1 MPNRFVVT
9 LNNQIVHEY
18 KDIPAPARLRRYFD
32 EMDQYMESGV
42 QLGDAFVKQPST
54 YQRQQYV
61 AMDLIHYIEK
71 NDMQTVE
78 VLSAYL
84 MKRNPELTEIN
95 VMSKDDVF
103 SMMLITKE

>member
-1 MPNRFVVT
+1 MPCGFVVT
-9 LNNQIVHEY
+9 LNNQVIHRY

-42 QLGDAFVKQPST
+42 QLGEAFIKQPSSH
-54 YQRQQYV
+54 QRQQYV
-61 AMDLIHYIEK
+61 AMDLIHCIEK
-71 NDMQTVE
+71 KDLQTVE

-95 VMSKDDVF
+95 VMSKDDMF
-103 SMMLITKE
+103 SMTLITKE